1 MTAHGTYGNG
11 EAYDG
16 ADAHL
21 ARSDAV
27 MAELVRRLGP
37 VPQPE
42 VTPPADLFGA
52 LITAIVRQQL
62 ATAAAAAI
70 YDRLLQYFGD
80 RVPTP
85 DAVLS
90 AGPDMS
96 TTVGLSHA
104 KDRALRALAKQVT
117 DGTLDLDRLPSLPDD
132 EVHDSLVAV
141 TGIGDWTAGVFMM
154 FRLQRPDILLA
165 GDLGI
170 RKAAQVAYGLDEL
183 PPPGVLETIAT
194 PWRPYRTR
202 GCFYLWASLGSDR

>member
-1 MTAHGTYGNG
+1 MTAQGTYGNG

-37 VPQPE
+37 VARPE

-70 YDRLLQYFGD
+70 YERLLQYFGD

-104 KDRALRALAKQVT
+104 KDRALRALARQVT

-132 EVHDSLVAV
+132 EVHDSLTAV
-141 TGIGDWTAGVFMM
+141 TGIGEWTAGVFMM

-170 RKAAQVAYGLDEL
+170 RKAAQLAYGLGEL
-183 PPPGVLETIAT
+183 PRPSVLETIAA

-202 GCFYLWASLGSDR
+202 GCFYLWASLASDS